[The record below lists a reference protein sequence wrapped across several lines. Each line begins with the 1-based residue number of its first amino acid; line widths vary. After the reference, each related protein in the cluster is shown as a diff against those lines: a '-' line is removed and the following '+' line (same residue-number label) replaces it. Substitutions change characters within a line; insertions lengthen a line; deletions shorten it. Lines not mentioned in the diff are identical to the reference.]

1 MQAIVIEEHGGLD
14 KLALQE
20 VPTPVPAPMEVLV
33 RLEAMALNHLD
44 LWVRRGVPGH
54 RFPLPLV
61 PGSDAAGIVDAVGAG
76 VEGLELGAE
85 VVCFPAVS
93 CGRCETCLSGQDQLC
108 PSYSILG
115 EARNGTAAQ
124 YVCLPHANIHPKPD
138 NLSFEEAACGLLS
151 FLTAWNMLVVR
162 ARLQAYESVLVHAGA
177 SGVGSAAIQI
187 AQLLGARVIATA
199 GSVEK
204 CKLAQELG
212 ASHVLNYR
220 EADFVQEALAFTD
233 GKGVEV
239 VIEHIGGDTFS
250 QSIRALAWGGR
261 LVSCGAT
268 TGAKVEVNL
277 ARLFFKNLSFLG
289 STMGSKGDLLKILKL
304 FGEGRLSPVVGKV
317 LHGLDR
323 YPEAQSL
330 LEERKVLGKVVVTT
344 RGR

>member
-1 MQAIVIEEHGGLD
+1 
-14 KLALQE
+14 
-20 VPTPVPAPMEVLV
+20 
-33 RLEAMALNHLD
+33 
-44 LWVRRGVPGH
+44 
-54 RFPLPLV
+54 
-61 PGSDAAGIVDAVGAG
+61 
-76 VEGLELGAE
+76 
-85 VVCFPAVS
+85 
-93 CGRCETCLSGQDQLC
+93 
-108 PSYSILG
+108 
-115 EARNGTAAQ
+115 
-124 YVCLPHANIHPKPD
+124 
-138 NLSFEEAACGLLS
+138 
-151 FLTAWNMLVVR
+151 MLVVR

-330 LEERKVLGKVVVTT
+330 LEERKVLGKVVANCSGPWIGENALAHCEPQDRAVAKLRYVDGPRL
-344 RGR
+344 RGSFFGS